1 MKKFIFGLVT
11 TTIFAS
17 TAQANYGEFYVPP
30 KIYMNIKQSIDYIRE
45 NEKTASHLDTQ
56 ITENNGLVV
65 EKYYYKTSN
74 PRNFIKRLPQS
85 FIVYRLAFR
94 DKLLPYE
101 EHYIQANCKTGDYRL
116 TDTDYNLDGSI
127 FFQTFYEAKFNS
139 KEQKDYIDICK
150 KL

>member
-1 MKKFIFGLVT
+1 MVGLCR
-11 TTIFAS
+11 
-17 TAQANYGEFYVPP
+17 N
-30 KIYMNIKQSIDYIRE
+30 M
-45 NEKTASHLDTQ
+45 H
-56 ITENNGLVV
+56 V

-94 DKLLPYE
+94 DKLLSYE